1 MIFITGDTH
10 GDAHFI
16 KLKELSKKR
25 KSLTRNDY
33 VIIAGDFGGVWYKG
47 RYNQD
52 LHIYKRLPFTVLFV
66 DGNHENFDILDNMPI
81 EVWKGGNA
89 HRVADNIIHLM
100 RGQIFTIEG
109 KTFFTFGGAESV
121 DKDTRTTGLTW
132 WPQEIPTQ
140 QDYAEAYKNLAKY
153 DNRVDYIITHT
164 IDESALYC
172 PQMQRFLESKGL
184 TETNR
189 GLSGFE
195 KAVDYKHWFFG
206 HYHLE
211 AVIPLPKGERG
222 PSKKT
227 AVFNRVIEVT
237 DGGLF

>member
-1 MIFITGDTH
+1 MPYKPKKPCAYPGCAELTH
-10 GDAHFI
+10 ERYCEKHKPI
-16 KLKELSKKR
+16 VNKQ
-25 KSLTRNDY
+25 
-33 VIIAGDFGGVWYKG
+33 
-47 RYNQD
+47 YNQFERD
-52 LHIYKRLPFTVLFV
+52 KQSQAFYESVAWRRLKRLPFTVLFV

-121 DKDTRTTGLTW
+121 DKDTRTAGVTW
-132 WPQEIPTQ
+132 WSQEIPTH

-206 HYHLE
+206 HYHIE

-227 AVFNRVIEVT
+227 AVFNRVIEIT
-237 DGGLF
+237 DGGLL